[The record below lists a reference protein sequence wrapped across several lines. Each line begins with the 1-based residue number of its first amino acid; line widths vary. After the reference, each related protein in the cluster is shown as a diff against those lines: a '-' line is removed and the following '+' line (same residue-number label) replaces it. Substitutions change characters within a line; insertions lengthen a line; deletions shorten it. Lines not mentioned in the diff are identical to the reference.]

1 MKCLLLQRYANVDAK
16 IGNYRM
22 KSLSYLNKYF
32 IKYKWRLLL
41 GTLFIVISNYFGVRM
56 PLFVKDAVD
65 QFMKTV
71 GETSPDNTLYMAL
84 ILGGQYMLLS
94 IGSGFFLFLTRQTII
109 IMSRLIEYDL
119 KNEIYDQYQRLD
131 YGFYKQNSTGDLMN
145 RISEDVSQVRMYLGP
160 GIMYTIN
167 LVALSALVIYQ
178 MVKISPSLTLFVL
191 LPLPLMS
198 FLIYKVSSK
207 MNSLS
212 KEVQVEQ
219 SFMSTLAQ
227 ETFSGIRV
235 VKAYSREKELHNKF
249 NKSADNYKTKNM
261 RLVMV
266 NSLFMPTIVFLIG
279 LSTVLTIYLGGL
291 MSYDGS
297 ISPGG
302 IVAIIFFVNKLTW
315 PFASVGWVTSINQR
329 AAASQERINQF
340 LKIKPNIVNTKKES
354 EFNFQGNIEFK
365 NVSYVYPNSG
375 IVAIKNLSFEIK
387 PNKTLAIIGHTGS
400 GKSTIL
406 NLLMRNI
413 DPDSGEILIDGVNLK
428 DINLDAFR
436 RQAGIVPQE
445 VFLFSDTIGNNIK
458 FGTSDG
464 IASQELI
471 EEVARKAYVL
481 HNIEQFPDKF
491 DTLLGERGVNLSG
504 GQKQRVSIAR
514 ALIRNPKLLLLDD
527 CLSAVDTQTEEIILG
542 NLKTDIDQKTTLIVS
557 HRISSLRNADK
568 LILLD
573 NGKKVEEGSHA
584 DLMALNG
591 QYASIYAKQLT
602 EQLD

>member
-1 MKCLLLQRYANVDAK
+1 
-16 IGNYRM
+16 
-22 KSLSYLNKYF
+22 
-32 IKYKWRLLL
+32 
-41 GTLFIVISNYFGVRM
+41 
-56 PLFVKDAVD
+56 
-65 QFMKTV
+65 
-71 GETSPDNTLYMAL
+71 
-84 ILGGQYMLLS
+84 
-94 IGSGFFLFLTRQTII
+94 
-109 IMSRLIEYDL
+109 
-119 KNEIYDQYQRLD
+119 
-131 YGFYKQNSTGDLMN
+131 
-145 RISEDVSQVRMYLGP
+145 
-160 GIMYTIN
+160 
-167 LVALSALVIYQ
+167 
-178 MVKISPSLTLFVL
+178 
-191 LPLPLMS
+191 
-198 FLIYKVSSK
+198 
-207 MNSLS
+207 
-212 KEVQVEQ
+212 
-219 SFMSTLAQ
+219 
-227 ETFSGIRV
+227 
-235 VKAYSREKELHNKF
+235 
-249 NKSADNYKTKNM
+249 
-261 RLVMV
+261 MV

-297 ISPGG
+297 ITPGG

-315 PFASVGWVTSINQR
+315 PFASIGWVTSINQR

-354 EFNFQGNIEFK
+354 EFNFKGNIEFK
-365 NVSYVYPNSG
+365 NVTYVYPNSG
-375 IVAIKNLSFEIK
+375 IIAIKNLSFEIK
-387 PNKTLAIIGHTGS
+387 PNNTLAIIGHTGS

-413 DPDSGEILIDGVNLK
+413 DPDSGEILIDGVNIK

-471 EEVARKAYVL
+471 EDVARKAYVL

-542 NLKTDIDQKTTLIVS
+542 NL
-557 HRISSLRNADK
+557 
-568 LILLD
+568 
-573 NGKKVEEGSHA
+573 
-584 DLMALNG
+584 
-591 QYASIYAKQLT
+591 
-602 EQLD
+602 

>member
-56 PLFVKDAVD
+56 PIFVKDAVD
-65 QFMKTV
+65 QFMNTV
-71 GETSPDNTLYMAL
+71 VVTTPDDTLIMALKLGGLYMF
-84 ILGGQYMLLS
+84 LS
-94 IGSGFFLFLTRQTII
+94 ICSGFFLFLTRQTII
-109 IMSRLIEYDL
+109 VMSRLIEYDL

-212 KEVQVEQ
+212 KDVQVEQ

-235 VKAYSREKELHNKF
+235 LKAYSREKELHNKF
-249 NKSADNYKTKNM
+249 NKSADNYKSKNM

-291 MSYDGS
+291 MSFDGS

-354 EFNFQGNIEFK
+354 EFNFKGNIEFK
-365 NVSYVYPNSG
+365 NVTYVYPNSG
-375 IVAIKNLSFEIK
+375 IIAIKNLSFEIK
-387 PNKTLAIIGHTGS
+387 PNNTLAIIGHTGS

-471 EEVARKAYVL
+471 EDVARKAYVL

-568 LILLD
+568 LILID
-573 NGKKVEEGSHA
+573 NGEKVEEGSHA

>member
-1 MKCLLLQRYANVDAK
+1 LQRYANVDAK

-65 QFMKTV
+65 QFMNTV
-71 GETSPDNTLYMAL
+71 VVTTPDDTLIMALKLGGLYMF
-84 ILGGQYMLLS
+84 LS
-94 IGSGFFLFLTRQTII
+94 ICSGFFLFLTRQTII
-109 IMSRLIEYDL
+109 VMSRLIEYDL

-178 MVKISPSLTLFVL
+178 MIKISPSLTLFVL

-212 KEVQVEQ
+212 KDVQVEQ

-249 NKSADNYKTKNM
+249 NKSADNYKSKNM

-297 ISPGG
+297 ITPGG

-315 PFASVGWVTSINQR
+315 PFASIGWVTSINQR

-354 EFNFQGNIEFK
+354 EFNFKGNIEFK
-365 NVSYVYPNSG
+365 NVTYVYPNSG
-375 IVAIKNLSFEIK
+375 IIAIKNLSFEIK
-387 PNKTLAIIGHTGS
+387 PNNTLAIIGHTGS

-471 EEVARKAYVL
+471 EDVARKAYVL

-491 DTLLGERGVNLSG
+491 ETLLGERGVNLSG

-573 NGKKVEEGSHA
+573 NGEKVEEGSHA

>member
-1 MKCLLLQRYANVDAK
+1 LQRYANVDAK

-41 GTLFIVISNYFGVRM
+41 GTLFIVISNYFGVQM

>member
-1 MKCLLLQRYANVDAK
+1 VDAK

-65 QFMKTV
+65 QFMNTV
-71 GETSPDNTLYMAL
+71 VETTPDDTFLIAL
-84 ILGGQYMLLS
+84 KLGGLYMLLS
-94 IGSGFFLFLTRQTII
+94 IFSGFFLFLTRQTII

-178 MVKISPSLTLFVL
+178 MIKISPSLTLFVL

-235 VKAYSREKELHNKF
+235 VKAYSREKELHDKF

-266 NSLFMPTIVFLIG
+266 NALFMPTIVFLIG

-354 EFNFQGNIEFK
+354 EFNFKGNIEFK

-375 IVAIKNLSFEIK
+375 IVAIKNLSFEIN
-387 PNKTLAIIGHTGS
+387 PNNTLAIIGHTGS

-458 FGTSDG
+458 FGTTDG

-573 NGKKVEEGSHA
+573 NGEKVEEGSHA